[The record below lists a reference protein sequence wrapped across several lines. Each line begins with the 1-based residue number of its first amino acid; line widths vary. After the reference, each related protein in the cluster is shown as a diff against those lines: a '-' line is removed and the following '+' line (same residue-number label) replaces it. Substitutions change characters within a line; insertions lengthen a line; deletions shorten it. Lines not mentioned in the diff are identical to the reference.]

1 MRNEYKISEEQ
12 YFAINQKFDFHILL
26 FMIFYFLVIIATG
39 LYVYEEIWSI
49 IAIFGG
55 PVFII
60 FDGFYRSK
68 KNSRTLLN
76 DYSIT
81 FENSTITEKRSAI
94 SIAMFYSQPGKVKR
108 IKYDNIT
115 EIKKTGNDSL
125 IIKEEEEENQLNVIT
140 IPAYMENY
148 DALEKELESI
158 HPISNLLVDTFVIRK
173 DGIENFQSYFLF
185 RLLPGILVIVS
196 LLTIFLTGPKTK
208 NDWIALSIIF
218 GSILIL
224 FILVVFIVL
233 KRRKKMYDNYRF
245 TFDEQ
250 VIIQELN
257 MTIITIPI
265 NEITK
270 IKKSYNGAIRVVGN
284 KGLSEIII
292 IPAEIE
298 KREILERK
306 LNRIKSITQSIFLKW
321 KKV

>member
-39 LYVYEEIWSI
+39 LYVYEELWSI

-125 IIKEEEEENQLNVIT
+125 IIKEEEENQLNVIT

-158 HPISNLLVDTFVIRK
+158 HPISNLLEDTFVIRK

-185 RLLPGILVIVS
+185 RLLPGILVIVL

-245 TFDEQ
+245 TFDKQ